1 MEQFYQLFNRC
12 SGVSTDS
19 RNISDKCLY
28 IALKGERFNGNQ
40 FAAEAIEKGAN
51 YAIVDE
57 QEYADGDKIFCVPDG
72 LVFLQ
77 QLAYHHRMK
86 FDIPVIGI
94 TGSNGKTTTKELIA
108 MVLEEKFEILYTRGN
123 LNNHIGVPLTLLQLG
138 KQHDIAIIEM
148 GASKPH
154 DIAELTAIA
163 HPTHGLLT
171 NIGNAHLEGFGGRE
185 GVIKTKKELYDA
197 IEEKSGTLFLNS
209 DDEVLT
215 AIIPQHVEIVT
226 YGQNNEAQVQGR
238 LLEFIPEV
246 FFKWRLSAN
255 SWREVK
261 TQIIGKYNFYNM
273 MAAVAVGTYFNVNP
287 EQIDSAIAT
296 YSPQNNRSQ
305 IQKTEHNT
313 LVLDAYN
320 ANPTSVQS
328 AIESF
333 SEMPYAEKFYILG
346 DMKELGTKER
356 EFHQEVIDQTQVLG
370 LQGIFV
376 GSIYSEMAQE
386 NEKIMA
392 FPNIDSAA
400 SFLRTAR
407 PKDNLI
413 LLKGSRSIGLE
424 KLVKVL

>member
-1 MEQFYQLFNRC
+1 MEKYYHLFDHC
-12 SGVSTDS
+12 SYVSTDS
-19 RNISDKCLY
+19 RNIPEACLY

-57 QEYADGDKIFCVPDG
+57 QEYADGDKIFYVQDG

-108 MVLEEKFEILYTRGN
+108 SVLEEKFSVLYTRGN

-185 GVIKTKKELYDA
+185 GVIKTKKELYDT
-197 IEEKSGTLFLNS
+197 IEEENGTLFLNS

-346 DMKELGTKER
+346 DMKELGAKER

-392 FPNIDSAA
+392 FPDIDSAA
-400 SFLRTAR
+400 SFLRTAQ